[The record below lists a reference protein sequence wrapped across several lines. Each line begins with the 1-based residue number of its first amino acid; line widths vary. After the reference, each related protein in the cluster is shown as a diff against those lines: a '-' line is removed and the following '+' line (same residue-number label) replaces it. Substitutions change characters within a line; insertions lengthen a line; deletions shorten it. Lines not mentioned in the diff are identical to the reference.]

1 MVPASTPIANLVSEL
16 PPVTLVL
23 GGARSG
29 KSAWAESLIEQQ
41 MDDVWD
47 GATYLATATAADA
60 EMTARILEHR
70 ERRGTHWHTVEEP
83 LQIAGALKELA
94 DPMRPI
100 LVDCLTLWL
109 SNLMLNERDVTRELS
124 ELVSHLN
131 DLAGPVV
138 FVSNEVGLSIVPDNP
153 LARAF
158 RDQAGRLNQQLAASA
173 DYVVFITAGL
183 PITLKSPK

>member
-1 MVPASTPIANLVSEL
+1 MIPAFTPKADLMSEL

-41 MDDVWD
+41 FDDVWD

-70 ERRGTHWHTVEEP
+70 ERRGLQWHTVEEP
-83 LQIAGALKELA
+83 LQIAGALKKLA
-94 DPMRPI
+94 DPMRPV

-109 SNLMLNERDVTRELS
+109 SNLMLNEQDVTRELS
-124 ELVSHLN
+124 ELENQLN

-138 FVSNEVGLSIVPDNP
+138 FVSNEVGLSIVPDNA

-158 RDQAGRLNQQLAASA
+158 RDHAGRLNQQIAASA